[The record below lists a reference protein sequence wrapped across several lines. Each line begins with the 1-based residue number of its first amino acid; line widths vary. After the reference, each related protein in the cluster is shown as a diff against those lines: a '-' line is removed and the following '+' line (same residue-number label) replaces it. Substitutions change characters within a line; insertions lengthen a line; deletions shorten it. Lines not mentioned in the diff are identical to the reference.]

1 METSMKQ
8 SKDKHSAMVK
18 ADRYFSAFIRARDSN
33 KGVAVCCSCGK
44 STSTFDC
51 GHFMSR
57 RFQATRYDELN
68 ANAQCLRCNRFENG
82 NQFEHARYIDAKHG
96 AGTAEALRQK
106 ARMTSKRTQNDYEW
120 IARTYKD
127 KLDALGVALKDA

>member
-1 METSMKQ
+1 MKD

-18 ADRYFSAFIRARDSN
+18 ADRYFSAFIRARDSKN
-33 KGVAVCCSCGK
+33 GVAVCCSCQK
-44 STSTFDC
+44 TTSTFDC

-68 ANAQCLRCNRFENG
+68 ANAQCLKCNRFENG

-96 AGTAEALRQK
+96 AGTAEKIRMK
-106 ARMTSKRTQNDYEW
+106 ARMTCKRSQADFER
-120 IARTYKD
+120 IAQHYKD
-127 KLDALGVALKDA
+127 RTDELTKIKL